1 MVTRAQIERLN
12 ARIEA
17 VAAVLVPPDPIEYVV
32 HLRFG
37 ESDEEFF
44 AKYPDYPRDGRG
56 VIHLKFGDGVSHGDE
71 STA

>member
-1 MVTRAQIERLN
+1 MVTRSQIERLN

-17 VAAVLVPPDPIEYVV
+17 VAAVLKPKPPTRYKVY
-32 HLRFG
+32 LRFG

-44 AKYPDYPRDGRG
+44 AKHPDYPRDGRG
-56 VIHLKFGDGVSHGDE
+56 VVHLKFGDGVSHGDE